1 MINQN
6 VFYSGR
12 KVLHNEAEL
21 QQALKPIIRE
31 AIQNTLDRMLDKLD
45 EFIDDDIYDA
55 YYPSFYDRT
64 DYLKDNCREIFEINF
79 WNDFGS
85 IGGVLEV
92 NNNAYF
98 YTAPYEFVHGSGY
111 WRTGDVYSRLDLPS
125 YLEIMNDPSL
135 IHTNPFH
142 FPSGSQLGRG
152 RFWDDFLKWSKDNF
166 NEIFEEELYK
176 LV

>member
-6 VFYSGR
+6 TFYSGR

-21 QQALKPIIRE
+21 QQALKSTIQI
-31 AIQNTLDRMLDKLD
+31 AMQNTLDRMLDKLE
-45 EFIDDDIYDA
+45 EFIDDDIYNA

-98 YTAPYEFVHGSGY
+98 YTDPYSFVHGSGN
-111 WRTGDVYSRLDLPS
+111 WRTGDVYSRLDLAS

-135 IHTNPFH
+135 IHDNPFH
-142 FPSGSQLGRG
+142 FPTGRQLGRG
-152 RFWDDFLKWSKDNF
+152 RFWDDFMRWANDNF
-166 NEIFEEELYK
+166 NKIFEEELRSIM
-176 LV
+176 